1 MVPSPTPPSQPTSTP
16 PSTSTETITPAL
28 LSHLLR
34 LSALPQPGSAAEERQ
49 MLATLEAQLGFVRA
63 ARGVDTR
70 GVAPLRAIRDE
81 TAAGRREQAVGVAAL
96 RAVLEGEE
104 EVVGHA
110 RRPRRRRRNTGQQLR
125 QQGAGA
131 EAGAGA
137 GEKYVGD
144 AGNNHKEN
152 RENAE
157 SWDALG
163 GASETAGRFFVVRSG
178 GDVDSSTAKTDKA

>member
-1 MVPSPTPPSQPTSTP
+1 
-16 PSTSTETITPAL
+16 
-28 LSHLLR
+28 
-34 LSALPQPGSAAEERQ
+34 

-63 ARGVDTR
+63 VRAVDTS

-81 TAAGRREQAVGVAAL
+81 TAAGRRGQAVGVAAL

-110 RRPRRRRRNTGQQLR
+110 RRPRRRRDRRGQQK
-125 QQGAGA
+125 QQPGAVGAVGAG
-131 EAGAGA
+131 
-137 GEKYVGD
+137 KPYIDD
-144 AGNNHKEN
+144 AGNTDHNE
-152 RENAE
+152 AE

-178 GDVDSSTAKTDKA
+178 GEVDSSTAKTDKKAGSGDA